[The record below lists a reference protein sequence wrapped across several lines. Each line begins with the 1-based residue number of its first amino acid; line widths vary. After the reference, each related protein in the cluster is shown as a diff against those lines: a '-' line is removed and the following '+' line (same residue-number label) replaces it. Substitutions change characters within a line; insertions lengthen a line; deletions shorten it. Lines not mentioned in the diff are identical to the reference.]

1 LKECIDE
8 VNQDFQKLHCC
19 LGRKRKHLEILGL
32 QIASNKAEELILEQS
47 IQAKKKC
54 LENLTIKEK
63 KIKRNLSVAAMF
75 DKASD
80 QISEIEATAEYTQDQ
95 MEGLEGLE
103 EEVSSLKE
111 QVEELREVVKRT
123 KKKAK
128 KDTM

>member
-1 LKECIDE
+1 MKECIDE
-8 VNQDFQKLHCC
+8 VNWDLQKLYCC

-63 KIKRNLSVAAMF
+63 KIKKNFSVVAMF

-80 QISEIEATAEYTQDQ
+80 QISEIEATAEYTQGQ
-95 MEGLEGLE
+95 MEGLEE
-103 EEVSSLKE
+103 ELSSLKE
-111 QVEELREVVKRT
+111 QVEELQEVVKRT

-128 KDTM
+128 NDTK